1 MSAANEF
8 AQWLAQEH
16 PDIYAHLFTLAR
28 QQGVGNRPFAGFGDD
43 SAPLDEVT
51 VSTDAAPVD
60 TSVAYDPSAPI
71 QDISTFDPNTLS
83 TPSPIES
90 PTGTSSGGG
99 FLDALSSV
107 GDWLISPAG
116 IGSIA
121 AVGTAVLKIQV
132 AKDVANT
139 QMAVINANAQRAS
152 QGKSPIPITYV
163 TDASG
168 HVVPVYN
175 TGTMQLM
182 PPQLENAV
190 AAGQMRQVRLSD
202 GSLGYAMDTSTLNS
216 VLGSSVPL
224 WVWLLGG
231 GILLAALI

>member
-1 MSAANEF
+1 MSAAGEF
-8 AQWLAQEH
+8 AQWLNQEH
-16 PDIYAHLFTLAR
+16 PDVYAQLYALAR
-28 QQGVGNRPFAGFGDD
+28 TQGIGNRTLRGLGDD
-43 SAPLDEVT
+43 TGISSDEVT
-51 VSTDAAPVD
+51 VSSDAPVD

-83 TPSPIES
+83 TDSPIDS
-90 PTGTSSGGG
+90 PAGVSSGGG

-107 GDWLISPAG
+107 GDWLVSPG
-116 IGSIA
+116 GLNSIA
-121 AVGTAVLKIQV
+121 AVGTAVLKVQQSQAV
-132 AKDVANT
+132 AQA
-139 QMAVINANAQRAS
+139 QLAVINANAARAAA
-152 QGKSPIPITYV
+152 GKSPIPITYV
-163 TDASG
+163 TDSTG

-182 PPQLENAV
+182 PPQLEAAV
-190 AAGQMRQVRLSD
+190 AAGQMRQVTLSD

-231 GILLAALI
+231 GLLLAAVI